1 MAQSTKIHWS
11 LVFMVAFGILVLLVL
26 AFVLF
31 VAFYSHLMD
40 PAHDQAYY
48 SAFAQKTGVPFVFFF
63 APLPIFL
70 LVRWVGRKAKN
81 KAMTHAILIIA
92 INLILDITITTLA
105 GQAEEWLKLG
115 PMLAQVAKLTAALLG
130 GWAAQREAQLTM
142 VV

>member
-40 PAHDQAYY
+40 PGHDQAYY

-115 PMLAQVAKLTAALLG
+115 PMLAQVAKLAAALLG

-142 VV
+142 AV